1 MLKHY
6 MPAEFIDSSDKH
18 ILLIGV
24 GGTGSQ
30 ILTDLARMN
39 QTLIMLGHKGF
50 DVDVVDHDVVSTTN
64 VGRQLYSMADVGNY
78 KSVVLTT
85 RLNMYFGTA
94 WAAHTFIIQKATV
107 IPKYE
112 YLLVITAV
120 DNVKTRFLVEKI
132 VKAAKIPYWLD
143 TGNMAKTGNVILG
156 NADSTY
162 IKQPYRKGCIDRLP
176 NVVDLFGDVLKSA
189 ANEEVQPPSCSVE
202 TSLTKQDLFIN
213 KAVATFAMQILWNCF
228 HRGYIEHHGAF
239 INLDSMTVRPLDID
253 TEKWKNMGW
262 KQKKQKRK
270 YFKLRG

>member
-94 WAAHTFIIQKATV
+94 WAAHTFKIQKATV

-132 VKAAKIPYWLD
+132 VKAAKIP
-143 TGNMAKTGNVILG
+143 TG
-156 NADSTY
+156 
-162 IKQPYRKGCIDRLP
+162 
-176 NVVDLFGDVLKSA
+176 
-189 ANEEVQPPSCSVE
+189 
-202 TSLTKQDLFIN
+202 LTR
-213 KAVATFAMQILWNCF
+213 ATWQRQA
-228 HRGYIEHHGAF
+228 
-239 INLDSMTVRPLDID
+239 T
-253 TEKWKNMGW
+253 
-262 KQKKQKRK
+262 
-270 YFKLRG
+270 